1 MRPRAWSTRFCQG
14 AIFVSVYEDGLFSP
28 SLTLGHGFY
37 TILRM
42 EILHLGEDLLR
53 QKSLPVEE
61 VNDELRATLAAM
73 FDSMIE
79 NNGVGLAAP
88 QVGILK
94 RFFVV
99 LVDDDVRRV
108 FINPQIVATSQ
119 EMCDYEEGCLS
130 IPNVY
135 EKITRPARITVQAL
149 NERGKPFVLEADG
162 FLARVIQ
169 HEYDHLEGI
178 LYIDRGDQDFRE
190 KTIQQFE
197 RRAARKAEKEAA
209 KAARAAKI
217 AAKKAKK
224 AGA

>member
-1 MRPRAWSTRFCQG
+1 
-14 AIFVSVYEDGLFSP
+14 
-28 SLTLGHGFY
+28 
-37 TILRM
+37 M
-42 EILHLGEDLLR
+42 EILHLGQELLR

-61 VNDELRATLAAM
+61 VNDELRATIQAM
-73 FDSMIE
+73 FDTMLESE
-79 NNGVGLAAP
+79 GVGLAAP
-88 QVGILK
+88 QVGILQ

-99 LVDDDVRRV
+99 IADDDVPRV
-108 FINPQIVATSQ
+108 FINPQIIATSS

-135 EKITRPARITVQAL
+135 EKITRPAKITIQAL
-149 NERGKPFVLEADG
+149 NEQGRPFTLEAEG

-169 HEYDHLEGI
+169 HEYDHLEGV
-178 LYIDRGDQDFRE
+178 LYIDRGDQDFKE
-190 KTIQQFE
+190 KIVQQFQ

-209 KAARAAKI
+209 QAARAAKI

>member
-1 MRPRAWSTRFCQG
+1 
-14 AIFVSVYEDGLFSP
+14 
-28 SLTLGHGFY
+28 
-37 TILRM
+37 M
-42 EILHLGEDLLR
+42 EILHLGQELLR

-61 VNDELRATLAAM
+61 VNDDLRATIQAM
-73 FDSMIE
+73 FDTMLESE
-79 NNGVGLAAP
+79 GVGLAAP
-88 QVGILK
+88 QVGILQ

-99 LVDDDVRRV
+99 IADDDVPRV
-108 FINPQIVATSQ
+108 FINPQIIATSS
-119 EMCDYEEGCLS
+119 EMCEYEEGCLS

-135 EKITRPARITVQAL
+135 EKITRPAKITIQAL
-149 NERGKPFVLEADG
+149 NEQGRPFTLEAEG

-169 HEYDHLEGI
+169 HEYDHLEGV
-178 LYIDRGDQDFRE
+178 LYIDRGDQDFKE
-190 KTIQQFE
+190 KIVQQFQ

>member
-1 MRPRAWSTRFCQG
+1 
-14 AIFVSVYEDGLFSP
+14 
-28 SLTLGHGFY
+28 
-37 TILRM
+37 M
-42 EILHLGEDLLR
+42 EILHLGQELLR

-61 VNDELRATLAAM
+61 VNDELRATIQAM
-73 FDSMIE
+73 FDTMLESE
-79 NNGVGLAAP
+79 GVGLAAP
-88 QVGILK
+88 QVGILQ

-99 LVDDDVRRV
+99 IADDDVPRV
-108 FINPQIVATSQ
+108 FINPQIIATSS

-135 EKITRPARITVQAL
+135 EKITRPAKITIQAL
-149 NERGKPFVLEADG
+149 NEQGRPFTLEAEG

-169 HEYDHLEGI
+169 HEYDHLEGV
-178 LYIDRGDQDFRE
+178 LYIDRGDQDFKE
-190 KTIQQFE
+190 KIVQQFQ

-224 AGA
+224 AGV

>member
-1 MRPRAWSTRFCQG
+1 
-14 AIFVSVYEDGLFSP
+14 
-28 SLTLGHGFY
+28 
-37 TILRM
+37 M
-42 EILHLGEDLLR
+42 EILHLGQELLR

-61 VNDELRATLAAM
+61 VNDELRATIQAM
-73 FDSMIE
+73 FDTMLESE
-79 NNGVGLAAP
+79 GVGLAAP
-88 QVGILK
+88 QVGILQ

-99 LVDDDVRRV
+99 IADDDVPRV
-108 FINPQIVATSQ
+108 FINPQIIATSS

-135 EKITRPARITVQAL
+135 EKITRPAKITIQAL
-149 NERGKPFVLEADG
+149 NEQGRPFTLEAEG

-169 HEYDHLEGI
+169 HEYDHLEGV
-178 LYIDRGDQDFRE
+178 LYIDRGDQDFKE
-190 KTIQQFE
+190 KIVQQFQ

>member
-1 MRPRAWSTRFCQG
+1 
-14 AIFVSVYEDGLFSP
+14 
-28 SLTLGHGFY
+28 
-37 TILRM
+37 M
-42 EILHLGEDLLR
+42 EILHLGQELLR

-61 VNDELRATLAAM
+61 VNDELRATIQAM
-73 FDSMIE
+73 FDTMLESE
-79 NNGVGLAAP
+79 GVGLAAP
-88 QVGILK
+88 QVGILQ

-99 LVDDDVRRV
+99 IADDDVPRV
-108 FINPQIVATSQ
+108 FINPQIIATSS

-135 EKITRPARITVQAL
+135 EKITRPAKITIQAL
-149 NERGKPFVLEADG
+149 NEQGKPFTLEAEG

-169 HEYDHLEGI
+169 HEYDHLEGV
-178 LYIDRGDQDFRE
+178 LYIDRGDQDFKE
-190 KTIQQFE
+190 KIVQQFQ

>member
-1 MRPRAWSTRFCQG
+1 
-14 AIFVSVYEDGLFSP
+14 
-28 SLTLGHGFY
+28 
-37 TILRM
+37 M
-42 EILHLGEDLLR
+42 EILHLGQELLR

-61 VNDELRATLAAM
+61 VNDELRATIQAM
-73 FDSMIE
+73 FDTMLESE
-79 NNGVGLAAP
+79 GVGLAAP
-88 QVGILK
+88 QVGILQ

-99 LVDDDVRRV
+99 IADDDVRRV
-108 FINPQIVATSQ
+108 FINPQIIATSS

-135 EKITRPARITVQAL
+135 EKITRPAKITVQAL
-149 NERGKPFVLEADG
+149 NEQGKPFTLEAEG

-169 HEYDHLEGI
+169 HEYDHLEGV
-178 LYIDRGDQDFRE
+178 LYIDRGDQEFKE
-190 KTIQQFE
+190 KIVQQFQ

>member
-1 MRPRAWSTRFCQG
+1 
-14 AIFVSVYEDGLFSP
+14 
-28 SLTLGHGFY
+28 
-37 TILRM
+37 M
-42 EILHLGEDLLR
+42 EILHLGQELLR

-61 VNDELRATLAAM
+61 VNDELRATIQAM
-73 FDSMIE
+73 FDTMLESE
-79 NNGVGLAAP
+79 GVGLAAP
-88 QVGILK
+88 QVGILQ

-99 LVDDDVRRV
+99 IADDDVPRV
-108 FINPQIVATSQ
+108 FINPQIIATSS
-119 EMCDYEEGCLS
+119 EMCEYEEGCLS

-135 EKITRPARITVQAL
+135 EKITRPAKITIQAL
-149 NERGKPFVLEADG
+149 NEQGRPFTLEAEG

-169 HEYDHLEGI
+169 HEYDHLEGV
-178 LYIDRGDQDFRE
+178 LYIDRGDQDFKE
-190 KTIQQFE
+190 KIVQQFQ

>member
-1 MRPRAWSTRFCQG
+1 
-14 AIFVSVYEDGLFSP
+14 
-28 SLTLGHGFY
+28 
-37 TILRM
+37 M
-42 EILHLGEDLLR
+42 EILHLGQELLR

-61 VNDELRATLAAM
+61 VNDELRATIQVM
-73 FDSMIE
+73 FDTMLESD
-79 NNGVGLAAP
+79 GVGLAAP

-99 LVDDDVRRV
+99 IADDDVRRV
-108 FINPQIVATSQ
+108 FINPQILSTSQ

-135 EKITRPARITVQAL
+135 EKISRPAKITVQAL
-149 NERGKPFVLEADG
+149 NEQGKPFTLNAEG

-178 LYIDRGDQDFRE
+178 LYIDRGDQEFKE
-190 KTIQQFE
+190 KTVQQFQ

>member
-1 MRPRAWSTRFCQG
+1 
-14 AIFVSVYEDGLFSP
+14 
-28 SLTLGHGFY
+28 
-37 TILRM
+37 M
-42 EILHLGEDLLR
+42 EILHLGQELLR

-61 VNDELRATLAAM
+61 VNDELRATIQAM
-73 FDSMIE
+73 FDTMLESE
-79 NNGVGLAAP
+79 GVGLAAP
-88 QVGILK
+88 QVGILQ

-99 LVDDDVRRV
+99 IANDDVPRV
-108 FINPQIVATSQ
+108 FINPQIIATSS

-135 EKITRPARITVQAL
+135 EKITRPAKITIQAL
-149 NERGKPFVLEADG
+149 NEQGRPFTLEAEG

-169 HEYDHLEGI
+169 HEYDHLEGV
-178 LYIDRGDQDFRE
+178 LYIDRGDQDFKE
-190 KTIQQFE
+190 KIVQQFQ

>member
-1 MRPRAWSTRFCQG
+1 
-14 AIFVSVYEDGLFSP
+14 
-28 SLTLGHGFY
+28 
-37 TILRM
+37 M
-42 EILHLGEDLLR
+42 EILHLGQELLR

-61 VNDELRATLAAM
+61 VNDELRATIQAM
-73 FDSMIE
+73 FDTMLESE
-79 NNGVGLAAP
+79 GVGLAAP
-88 QVGILK
+88 QVGILQ

-99 LVDDDVRRV
+99 IADDDVRRV
-108 FINPQIVATSQ
+108 FINPQIIATSS

-135 EKITRPARITVQAL
+135 EKISRPAKITVQAL
-149 NERGKPFVLEADG
+149 NEQGKPFTLEAEG

-169 HEYDHLEGI
+169 HEYDHLEGV
-178 LYIDRGDQDFRE
+178 LYIDRGDQEFKE
-190 KTIQQFE
+190 KIVQQFQ

>member
-1 MRPRAWSTRFCQG
+1 
-14 AIFVSVYEDGLFSP
+14 
-28 SLTLGHGFY
+28 
-37 TILRM
+37 M
-42 EILHLGEDLLR
+42 EILHLGQELLR

-61 VNDELRATLAAM
+61 VNDELRATIQTM
-73 FDSMIE
+73 FETMDNSG
-79 NNGVGLAAP
+79 GVGLAAP

-99 LVDDDVRRV
+99 TADDEVRRV
-108 FINPQIVATSQ
+108 FINPQIIATSQ

-130 IPNVY
+130 IPEVY
-135 EKITRPARITVQAL
+135 EKISRPAKITIQAL
-149 NERGKPFVLEADG
+149 NEQGRPFTLEADG

-178 LYIDRGDQDFRE
+178 LYIDRGDQEFKE
-190 KTIQQFE
+190 KVVQQFQ

-209 KAARAAKI
+209 KAAKAAKI